1 MQNWDFKLEN
11 FEINYMSLSDFY
23 IKNRPVILSFL
34 GFYLI
39 GLIPLIYFGNYEF
52 SISFNSIHH
61 PFADFFF
68 KNITYIGDG
77 ITAFIIVLV
86 VFLIKKREGL
96 MVLVSLLLTTAVAQF
111 LKRYV
116 FSDLFRPTSV
126 FKDLVDNGSWYL
138 VEGVNLHEKYSF
150 PSGHTATVF
159 SVLIL
164 IALLIN
170 NKKISFFLVFI
181 SFVVGLSRIYLSQH
195 FLIDVLAGSLL
206 GTFFSVLTYYF
217 FSTYLN
223 KKKQNT
229 LNNDG

>member
-1 MQNWDFKLEN
+1 
-11 FEINYMSLSDFY
+11 
-23 IKNRPVILSFL
+23 
-34 GFYLI
+34 
-39 GLIPLIYFGNYEF
+39 
-52 SISFNSIHH
+52 
-61 PFADFFF
+61 
-68 KNITYIGDG
+68 
-77 ITAFIIVLV
+77 
-86 VFLIKKREGL
+86 

-164 IALLIN
+164 IALLMK
-170 NKKISFFLVFI
+170 NKKISVFLVLI

-195 FLIDVLAGSLL
+195 FLIDVLAGSLI
-206 GTFFSVLTYYF
+206 GTVFSVLTYYF
-217 FSTYLN
+217 FSIYLN